1 MLQAPSTRKRLTSRL
16 TQLSASPAFLLFVGF
31 ACLYLLTCQGRIN
44 TYDGQSM
51 FATTRALGDRLSL
64 SLDQPA
70 FGVLGRG
77 GRSYSKYGIAQSLA
91 EEPLYL
97 LGKLLGLGAP
107 AKAAQIAELLAML
120 TNPLIMAATCVLF
133 YWLTCALGFTRATAV
148 RATLALGLA
157 TSLWP
162 YAKSDFSEPLLTAAL
177 LAATLC
183 VTLASQDV
191 ATTRWTIR
199 WDTLAGVALS
209 VAVLTK
215 YAALAFTPLFCL
227 YLFWSTPRAYIL
239 LHRVRRLALLLA
251 PVLVAGCVSLL
262 INWLRFGSVTT
273 TGYAAGE
280 HPFSSLTWR
289 PVWGL
294 LLSPYRGLLF
304 YDPLLFVGL
313 LLLPVLLVRWRSEAL
328 LPLGVV
334 AISLL
339 EYGTYFAWDAGPAWG
354 PRYLVPMLPFLLWPL
369 LQLGC
374 FGPAESLSGTVIAPG
389 RGRKLAQSA
398 AIGLAVIS
406 GGIQA
411 LGVCMNYYVHDLYW
425 QVGQGIAFVSLKSS
439 LAASPLAMSLWSLPM
454 SLHYAFTAK
463 LPAHGYAS
471 ADYPFGPPLPTNP
484 HMPQALGA
492 FYVQSFWFTLL
503 PHPALMAAIGAL
515 IFGVGMLLCGVA
527 LRRTLTS
534 GD

>member
-1 MLQAPSTRKRLTSRL
+1 MMVAIATQTRMRARLRG
-16 TQLSASPAFLLFVGF
+16 LSASPAFLLFVGF
-31 ACLYLLTCQGRIN
+31 ACLYLLTCQGRVN

-70 FGVLGRG
+70 FGILGRG
-77 GRSYSKYGIAQSLA
+77 GFYYSKYGIAQSLA
-91 EEPLYL
+91 EEPFYL
-97 LGKLLGLGAP
+97 FGKLLGLAAP
-107 AKAAQIAELLAML
+107 SKAGQIAELLAML
-120 TNPLIMAATCVLF
+120 ANPLIMAATCVLF
-133 YWLTCALGFTRATAV
+133 YWLACALGFTRPTSV
-148 RATLALGLA
+148 RATLALGIA

-183 VTLASQDV
+183 LILASQDV
-191 ATTRWTIR
+191 ATPRWTIR

-215 YAALAFTPLFCL
+215 YAALAFVPLFCL
-227 YLFWSTPRAYIL
+227 YLLWATPRAYTVI
-239 LHRVRRLALLLA
+239 HRMGRIALLLA
-251 PVLVAGCVSLL
+251 PVVVAGCASLL

-280 HPFSSLTWR
+280 HPFSSMTWR
-289 PVWGL
+289 PLWGL

-304 YDPLLFVGL
+304 YDPLLFAGL
-313 LLLPVLLVRWRSEAL
+313 LLLPVLLVRVRPEVI

-369 LQLGC
+369 LHIGC

-389 RGRKLAQSA
+389 QARKLAQA
-398 AIGLAVIS
+398 ATIGLAGVS
-406 GGIQA
+406 GIVQA
-411 LGVCMNYYVHDLYW
+411 LGVCMNYYVHDMYW
-425 QVGQGIAFVSLKSS
+425 QVGQGTAFVPLKSS
-439 LAASPLAMSLWSLPM
+439 LPASPLAMSIWSLPM
-454 SLHYAFTAK
+454 SLRYAFTAR
-463 LPAHGYAS
+463 LPTHGYTS

-492 FYVQSFWFTLL
+492 FYAQSFWFTLL
-503 PHPALMAAIGAL
+503 PHPALMAALGAL
-515 IFGVGMLLCGVA
+515 VFGAGMAISTIA
-527 LRRTLTS
+527 LRRTLAT